1 MDTTILQ
8 IFDFLGVSL
17 PVLLLLAGAGLMIA
31 EALAPG
37 AHFIVIGIAL
47 LVAGFIGITLSGV
60 GLALFPTLIGMT
72 LAVLIAGG
80 LSLYTYREFDI
91 YGGKGSG
98 RTSDSDALRGKTGH
112 VTKHVSQSGGE
123 VKLEDGGFNP
133 YYQARTLQGEIPP
146 DEEVMVLDPGG
157 GNVITVEALSAIE
170 DDIDRELANEYRSEE
185 RDREREP
192 DTA

>member
-1 MDTTILQ
+1 MDTIVLQ
-8 IFDFLGVSL
+8 IADWLTL
-17 PVLLLLAGAGLMIA
+17 PIPVLLLLAGAGLMIA

-47 LVAGFIGITLSGV
+47 LIAGAVGIALSGL
-60 GLALFPTLIGMT
+60 GLTLFPTLIGMALT
-72 LAVLIAGG
+72 VLIAGG

-112 VTKHVSQSGGE
+112 VTEDVSRSGGE

-133 YYQARTLQGEIPP
+133 YYQARTLDGEIPAG
-146 DEEVMVLDPGG
+146 EEIMVLDPGG

-170 DDIDRELANEYRSEE
+170 DDIDRELAKEYRNE
-185 RDREREP
+185 EREP